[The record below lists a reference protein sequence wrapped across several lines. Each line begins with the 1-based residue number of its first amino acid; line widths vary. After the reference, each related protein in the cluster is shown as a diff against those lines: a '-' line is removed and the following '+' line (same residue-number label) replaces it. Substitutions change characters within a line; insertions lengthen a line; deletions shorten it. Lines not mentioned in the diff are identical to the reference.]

1 MPKIEQKSP
10 LNKKRYFF
18 VIGFISAVFLVY
30 VSRLVDWQIIN
41 YEYYKARA
49 NNVNTYSITTDPV
62 RGEIL
67 DCNGKGLAVNATGY
81 RVILDRLN
89 IKRDS
94 ENKFILKMI
103 SILEGLKCPWIDM
116 LPVEVKNDEFVFLE
130 DKKSQIAQLKRFLEF
145 NVDVDAPQCME
156 KLIKR
161 YKCTDFSN
169 DEKRKICSVRYNMD
183 RISGY
188 KSKITP
194 YILAENITPEAMSI
208 ISELSVKLGGGVK
221 IETSLIRQY
230 INGTVAPHIVGH
242 VGQMSS
248 EEYEKYKDKNY
259 SIDAIIGKTGIENA
273 LEDELRGKSGKR
285 MVQLSRSGS
294 LVGVSEV
301 EENVPGHTVF
311 LTIDSELQEVA
322 NRSLEENIEKAS
334 KMGVTDCK
342 SGAAV
347 VLDVSDFS
355 VLAAATFPSYNLSEL
370 FTDPGYYPKLAA
382 DSESTPL
389 LNRAFNGAFAPG
401 SVYKPL
407 AACAGLQENV
417 ITPDDTVNCN
427 GRYTYYKGYTLRCM
441 GHHGNAKLKF
451 ALSKSC
457 NVYFAEVGRRL
468 GANLLATYANK
479 FGIGVKTGLEIYEN
493 KGIVAGPEHSKAVGS
508 KWYES
513 GSSQAA
519 IGQSDNMITPLQL
532 AAYTATIASGGN
544 RYKTHLVKKITNYM
558 KSDIIAEKKAEFIES
573 CGISEENINIVKE
586 CMREVVLSGTAR
598 DFSNFDPPIA
608 AKTGTAENPM
618 GSDHTTFICFAPYDN
633 PKIAVSVVIA
643 NGKYGTISKNVA
655 KDILNQYFKNQGS

>member
-1 MPKIEQKSP
+1 MPKIEEKSP

-18 VIGFISAVFLVY
+18 IIGFISMVFLVY
-30 VSRLVDWQIIN
+30 VGRLVDWQIIN
-41 YEYYKARA
+41 YDYYKARA
-49 NNVNTYSITTDPV
+49 NNVNTYSITTDSV

-67 DCNGKGLAVNATGY
+67 DCNGKGLAVNSTGY

-89 IKRDS
+89 INRDS
-94 ENKFILKMI
+94 ENKFILKMVNL
-103 SILEGLKCPWIDM
+103 LEGLKCPWIDM
-116 LPVEVKNDEFVFLE
+116 LPVEVKNDEFIFLD
-130 DKKSQIAQLKRFLEF
+130 DKKSQISQVKRFLEF
-145 NVDVDAPQCME
+145 NVDVDAQQCME
-156 KLIKR
+156 KLIKK
-161 YKCTDFSN
+161 YKCFDFSN
-169 DEKRKICSVRYNMD
+169 EEKRKICSVRYNMD
-183 RISGY
+183 RIGGY

-194 YILAENITPEAMSI
+194 YILADNITPEAMAI

-221 IETSLIRQY
+221 IETSLIREY
-230 INGTVAPHIVGH
+230 INGTITPHIVGH

-285 MVQLSRSGS
+285 MVQISRSGS
-294 LVGVSEV
+294 VIGVSEV
-301 EENVPGHTVF
+301 EENIPGHTIF
-311 LTIDSELQEVA
+311 LTIDSDLQEVA
-322 NRSLEENIEKAS
+322 NKSLAENIEKAS
-334 KMGVTDCK
+334 KMGVSDCK

-347 VLDVSDFS
+347 VLDVNDFS
-355 VLAAATFPSYNLSEL
+355 VLAAATFPSYDLSE
-370 FTDPGYYPKLAA
+370 FFKDPSYYPKLAA

-389 LNRAFNGAFAPG
+389 LNRAFNGAFTPG

-407 AACAGLQENV
+407 VACVGLQEGV
-417 ITPDDTVNCN
+417 ITPDDIVSCN
-427 GRYTYYKGYTLRCM
+427 GKYTYYRGYTLRCM
-441 GHHGNAKLKF
+441 GHHGNAKLKL
-451 ALSKSC
+451 ALAKSC

-468 GANLLATYANK
+468 GADLLANYANR

-493 KGIVAGPEHSKAVGS
+493 KGIVAGPEHSRAVGS

-532 AAYTATIASGGN
+532 AAYAATIANGGN
-544 RYKTHLVKKITNYM
+544 RYKTHLVKKITNYT
-558 KSDIIAEKKAEFIES
+558 KSDVISEKNAEMVEN

-598 DFSNFDPPIA
+598 DFSSFEPEVA

-633 PKIAVSVVIA
+633 PKIAISVVIA
-643 NGKYGTISKNVA
+643 NGKYGIISKNVA
-655 KDILNQYFKNQGS
+655 KDILNQYFKTQNS